1 MRASS
6 STAFAWPNPL
16 NSLHDLSAS
25 SPHPLWKWLRRGLTV
40 AGFCVAIAT
49 LLWLMR
55 GNPWDVD
62 LVYSLGTG
70 MTTWAMIEGGISLMT
85 HGSDKQWPAGW
96 RGPALLL
103 VSIALGYVVGT
114 TLGDAYRGGVSSW
127 ADWRG
132 SPRAFASYIAISLAA
147 SIVVTYYFFS
157 KGKAQAQA
165 TRLAAA
171 ERDAAEAKLAMLQ
184 SQIEPHMLFNT
195 LANLRVLI
203 AMDPPR
209 AQAMLD
215 QLIAFL
221 RATLEASRGGSHS
234 LNAEFARIGDY
245 LALMQIRMGA
255 RLEARLDLPA
265 ELAQMAVPPL
275 LLQPLVENA
284 IKHGLEPKVD
294 GGRIDVSARREAGAL
309 VLTVRD
315 TGVGLEAPPADGARF
330 GLHQVRERLATLHG
344 DAARLSLD
352 PAADADGGCVAIIHL
367 PITEAR

>member
-1 MRASS
+1 M
-6 STAFAWPNPL
+6 NP
-16 NSLHDLSAS
+16 SLT
-25 SPHPLWKWLRRGLTV
+25 SPVLPEPRLRRSLRHGVTV
-40 AGFCVAIAT
+40 SVFCTVIAT
-49 LLWLMR
+49 MLWLIR
-55 GNPWDVD
+55 GHRWDVD
-62 LVYSLGTG
+62 MVYSQSIGL
-70 MTTWAMIEGGISLMT
+70 TTWLLIDIGAALMT
-85 HGSDKQWPAGW
+85 RGTEVPWPTGW
-96 RGPALLL
+96 RVPVLLAAGI
-103 VSIALGYVVGT
+103 VPGYVIGT
-114 TLGDAYRGGVSSW
+114 VIGDAYRGGSNW
-127 ADWRG
+127 DDWHG
-132 SPRAFASYIAISLAA
+132 SPRAFASYLVTSVVAA
-147 SIVVTYYFFS
+147 VVITNYFIS
-157 KGKAQAQA
+157 KGRAQHQA
-165 TRLAAA
+165 VQLAAA

-184 SQIEPHMLFNT
+184 SQVEPHMLFNT

-234 LNAEFARIGDY
+234 LSAEFARIGDY

-284 IKHGLEPKVD
+284 IKHGLEPKVE
-294 GGRIDVSARREAGAL
+294 GGRIDVSARREAGTL

-315 TGVGLEAPPADGARF
+315 TGVGLDGPPADGARF

-344 DAARLSLD
+344 GAARLSLD
-352 PAADADGGCVAIIHL
+352 RAADDDGGCVAIIHL